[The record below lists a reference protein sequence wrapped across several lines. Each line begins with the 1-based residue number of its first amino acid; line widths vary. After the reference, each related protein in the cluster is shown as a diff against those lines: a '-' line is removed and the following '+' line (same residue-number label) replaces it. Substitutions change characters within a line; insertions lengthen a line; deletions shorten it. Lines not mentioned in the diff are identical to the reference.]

1 MELLN
6 EDWNAGLTI
15 IRLFREKS
23 KDEFNTILK
32 GLFEVERGIGKS
44 FYNNDPAYFI
54 KKLSNLKV
62 IEIINSSIK
71 KEYTWNDIII
81 ERLKLGRG
89 SAIKGQFRGRLLED
103 FVENIINKIFRE
115 YDSRCNF
122 SGKNNTSIAKA
133 DFAIPSKENPSVV
146 IEVKAYGATG
156 SKQTDTLG
164 DIEKI
169 ITNKRHDTHF
179 LFVTDGITW
188 LDRISDLRK
197 IIQMQNEGNIYRIY
211 TMGMSQE
218 LSQDLQQIK
227 KEKSL

>member
-1 MELLN
+1 M
-6 EDWNAGLTI
+6 
-15 IRLFREKS
+15 
-23 KDEFNTILK
+23 
-32 GLFEVERGIGKS
+32 
-44 FYNNDPAYFI
+44 
-54 KKLSNLKV
+54 
-62 IEIINSSIK
+62 
-71 KEYTWNDIII
+71 
-81 ERLKLGRG
+81 
-89 SAIKGQFRGRLLED
+89 
-103 FVENIINKIFRE
+103 
-115 YDSRCNF
+115 
-122 SGKNNTSIAKA
+122 
-133 DFAIPSKENPSVV
+133 V